1 MICPTDIQ
9 LTEAEHPHRAGHV
22 QREQLLPA
30 ASHQPAEG
38 VGQAWPARLLRLQPE
53 EAEDIPPEAKAV
65 YSSKLPTI
73 LAVGLAFFSD
83 FWGLNEKIL
92 FLDSGFNL
100 CQ

>member
-22 QREQLLPA
+22 QREQLLRA

-65 YSSKLPTI
+65 NSSNYTSI
-73 LAVGLAFFSD
+73 
-83 FWGLNEKIL
+83 
-92 FLDSGFNL
+92 
-100 CQ
+100 